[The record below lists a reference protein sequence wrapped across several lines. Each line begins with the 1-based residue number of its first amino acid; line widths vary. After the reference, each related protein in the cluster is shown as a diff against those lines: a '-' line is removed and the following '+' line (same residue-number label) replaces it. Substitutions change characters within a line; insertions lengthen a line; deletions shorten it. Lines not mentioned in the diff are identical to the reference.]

1 MKKTSLIKAMTT
13 LLFAIPVMMM
23 GQTIT
28 KEFETNPF
36 TGVSAGGVFTVSL
49 TQADEFSV
57 KVETTE
63 EQMEKVQVDVK
74 KNVLTLNYDE
84 RVLRRVERI
93 TVYVSAPAYDKIT
106 ASGDAAI
113 NGTNKFTS
121 PKFDLRASGAS
132 NVRLDLEVEKL
143 VSAISGAANATLK
156 GSATLHE
163 ATVSGASYLKA
174 YDMQTEKT
182 VAIGS
187 GASNMQVNAT
197 QDLEAVASGTASIN
211 YKQVPK
217 NHNFSTSAAANITFK
232 GDPADL
238 EGTTLKEKYDK
249 DTVRVRVGERDLL
262 IITDEEGK
270 KTRTVTRKARMRK
283 NWSGIEMG
291 MNGFMTPDY
300 SLDLPADAS
309 YLELDYPRSLSVN
322 LNLFQQNFRIIK
334 NNLGVFTGFGF
345 GFINYAF
352 EKDITL
358 IHEEDGIS
366 YTDGADDDTYPDSF
380 RRNRLS
386 LVNFHVPLMLEF
398 QTSGRRQ
405 FEQFHLAAGVIGTA
419 KLRSYTRQVYEFDGD
434 RQRDNMI
441 KSYHTRPFNLDATAR
456 IGWGRVNLFATYSL
470 LPLFRDDK
478 GPELHAFNMG
488 IRLVNW

>member
-28 KEFETNPF
+28 KEFETKPF
-36 TGVSAGGVFTVSL
+36 TGVSAGGTFTVSL

-182 VAIGS
+182 VAVGS
-187 GASNMQVNAT
+187 GASNMQVNAS
-197 QDLEAVASGTASIN
+197 QNLQAVASGTASIN
-211 YKQVPK
+211 YQQVPK

-262 IITDEEGK
+262 IITDEK
-270 KTRTVTRKARMRK
+270 DQKTRTVTRKARMRK

-300 SLDLPADAS
+300 SLDMPADAS

-334 NNLGVFTGFGF
+334 NNLGIFTGFGF

-352 EKDITL
+352 DNDIKL
-358 IHEEDGIS
+358 LHEDDGIDFE
-366 YTDGADDDTYPDSF
+366 TVDHGF

-386 LVNFHVPLMLEF
+386 LVNFNVPLMLEF
-398 QTSGRRQ
+398 QTSSRRPVQ
-405 FEQFHLAAGVIGTA
+405 KFHLAAGVIGSA
-419 KLRSYTRQVYEFDGD
+419 KIRSYTKQVYDFDGD
-434 RQRDNMI
+434 RQREKLT

-456 IGWGRVNLFATYSL
+456 IGWGKVNLFATYSL
-470 LPLFRDDK
+470 LPIFRDDK
-478 GPELHAFNMG
+478 GPELHPFNVG
-488 IRLVNW
+488 VRLVNW